1 MRNIEKGLARVRAR
15 SPELRSVDTGN
26 SRELSLAAQAPPE
39 LDIDS
44 FEPVRLNRRVL
55 EKHRILVDESSGAS
69 GAYKMLRTRVL
80 QRMRTNGWKS
90 IAITGTCPEEG
101 KSLTAINLSL
111 ALARDTST
119 SVVLADLDLRKP
131 ALHRHLGIRP
141 VHGVGDYL
149 HGVAELDHIGLRTE
163 LDGLGLLLNAQPFRN
178 SSELLSS
185 KRAGALVDRAKQG
198 DGRIAVFDMPP
209 VLASDDML
217 AFCPF
222 VDAVLLVVSQGR
234 TKHGDMVAARELLQN
249 TNILGGVLNRSSEK
263 VASYYYYSQ
272 T

>member
-1 MRNIEKGLARVRAR
+1 MRNIEKGLARARAR
-15 SPELRSVDTGN
+15 SPKLRSVDASS
-26 SRELSLAAQAPPE
+26 SRELALAATAPPE
-39 LDIDS
+39 LDI
-44 FEPVRLNRRVL
+44 ERLELVRLNRRVL
-55 EKHRILVDESSGAS
+55 EKHRILIDESSGAS

-80 QRMRTNGWKS
+80 QRMRNNGWKS

-111 ALARDTST
+111 ALARETST

-141 VHGVGDYL
+141 AHGIGDYL
-149 HGVAELDHIGLRTE
+149 RGVAELEQIGVRTA
-163 LDGLGLLLNAQPFRN
+163 LDGLGLFLNAQPFQD

-209 VLASDDML
+209 VLASDDVL

-222 VDAVLLVVSQGR
+222 VDAVLLVVAQGK
-234 TKHGDMVAARELLQN
+234 TKHDDMAAARELLQN
-249 TNILGGVLNRSSEK
+249 VNLLGTVLNRSSEK
-263 VASYYYYSQ
+263 VASYYYYGQ
-272 T
+272 P